1 MSFRNRSGVAT
12 VQAHM
17 GRRARNRTDAEPRA
31 KAKAPRPKATDALTP
46 ARKVIAAY
54 LGAAGF
60 IGVLTLLG
68 IATIAGTFGP
78 ILVFL
83 VVLGVSVAVQ
93 RAVAARIEGIEL
105 SDDDRIMRMLA
116 TGVLITAGV
125 LALISAVV
133 SLFAG

>member
-1 MSFRNRSGVAT
+1 MASVMRS
-12 VQAHM
+12 M
-17 GRRARNRTDAEPRA
+17 GRRARNRADAEPRA
-31 KAKAPRPKATDALTP
+31 KEPRPKAADALTP

-54 LGAAGF
+54 LGAAGL

-68 IATIAGTFGP
+68 IATLAGTFGP

-93 RAVAARIEGIEL
+93 RAVASRIEGVEL
-105 SDDDRIMRMLA
+105 SDDDRVMRMLA
-116 TGVLITAGV
+116 TGVLITAVV

-133 SLFAG
+133 SLFAA

>member
-1 MSFRNRSGVAT
+1 
-12 VQAHM
+12 M

-31 KAKAPRPKATDALTP
+31 KEPRPKATDALTP

-54 LGAAGF
+54 LGAAGL

-68 IATIAGTFGP
+68 IATLAGTFGP

-93 RAVAARIEGIEL
+93 RAVAVRIEGVEL

-116 TGVLITAGV
+116 TGVLITAVV

>member
-1 MSFRNRSGVAT
+1 MAT
-12 VQAHM
+12 VVRSM
-17 GRRARNRTDAEPRA
+17 GRRARNRADAEPRA
-31 KAKAPRPKATDALTP
+31 KAPRPKSTDALTP

-54 LGAAGF
+54 LGVAGI

-83 VVLGVSVAVQ
+83 VVLGVAVTVQ
-93 RAVAARIEGIEL
+93 RAVAARIEGIDL

-116 TGVLITAGV
+116 TGVLITAVV
-125 LALISAVV
+125 LSLISAVV
-133 SLFAG
+133 SLFAA